1 MHVTSMQ
8 ITTCQHQQFEISNR
22 RVGWHCVLQYSIE
35 ADGHCSFTGAA
46 NGWMRYQQHGWK
58 IYAQPSEVYSIAD
71 ISISHHSEM
80 VLHLRQQG
88 VRYVFKRMSFW
99 RTRFMLLNEAEDE
112 IVALLPT
119 VNWGKSS
126 YEFSIQ
132 INDEFQELLTPLLSV
147 ICLHCAIQSLKMMNG
162 EEIVHG

>member
-1 MHVTSMQ
+1 MQ
-8 ITTCQHQQFEISNR
+8 ITTFHHQQFQISNSL
-22 RVGWHCVLQYSIE
+22 VGWHCILQYSNE
-35 ADGHCSFTGAA
+35 ADGHCSFAGAA

-58 IYAQPSEVYSIAD
+58 IYAQPTDVHSIAD
-71 ISISHHSEM
+71 ISISHHCEM
-80 VLHLRQQG
+80 VLHLRQQA

-112 IVALLPT
+112 VVALLPT

-132 INDEFQELLTPLLSV
+132 INEEFQELLTPFLSV

-162 EEIVHG
+162 EEIIYG